1 MAGIAQKICVVL
13 SPLWFLKKIGGE
25 RGGRGRTDA
34 NQQKHTKN
42 LKLKINKKSF

>member
-1 MAGIAQKICVVL
+1 MAGIAPKMCVVL
-13 SPLWFLKKIGGE
+13 VPLWSLKKIGDEG
-25 RGGRGRTDA
+25 GGRGRTHA